1 LAAPKPGLH
10 AAFLPLSLKP
20 AGVRLMM
27 LLLVVVLLMLQVS
40 T

>member
-1 LAAPKPGLH
+1 MLPCLSCM
-10 AAFLPLSLKP
+10 PLSSP
-20 AGVRLMM
+20 AGVRLMVT